1 MPSSETGMVAASRDE
16 TTNFDE
22 NQGVLRIQPDGQ
34 VFLNSP
40 IKRQGCEHK
49 FCSFINKINRKNLGG
64 FSMVNNRLNNST
76 QKFSNAKGGAIALA
90 LAAILLPACSTPQ
103 REATAPAPAP
113 APPGSVATT
122 TENVVDNTAQLL
134 GKTVTIRS
142 EPVKKLGPSTFTVS
156 DREFFGS
163 ESILVVNATGK
174 PFVMPAE
181 SGQKV
186 QVTGTVRNFVLADI
200 EREYKLGLEP
210 NLYAEYESKP
220 AIVAQSMA
228 LAPEPGELTS
238 DPKKYYGQTLAVSG
252 EVETLR
258 SPNSFTLDED
268 KLIGGQDLLVIH
280 TVPKPSVRE
289 GEKVAVTGVLR
300 SFVLAELER
309 EYDLQWDLT
318 LKQKLE
324 AEYSYRFSRQI
335 LHLPRTTIL

>member
-1 MPSSETGMVAASRDE
+1 
-16 TTNFDE
+16 
-22 NQGVLRIQPDGQ
+22 
-34 VFLNSP
+34 
-40 IKRQGCEHK
+40 
-49 FCSFINKINRKNLGG
+49 
-64 FSMVNNRLNNST
+64 MVNNRLNNST
-76 QKFSNAKGGAIALA
+76 HKLSNAKGGAIALA
-90 LAAILLPACSTPQ
+90 LAAMLLPACTTPQ
-103 REATAPAPAP
+103 REATAPVPAP
-113 APPGSVATT
+113 GTPGSVATT

-142 EPVKKLGPSTFTVS
+142 EPVKKLGPSSFTVS
-156 DREFFGS
+156 DQEFFGN

-174 PFVMPAE
+174 PFVLPAE
-181 SGQKV
+181 SGQEV

-200 EREYKLGLEP
+200 EREYKLGLQP
-210 NLYAEYESKP
+210 NLYTEYESKP

-228 LAPEPGELTS
+228 LAPTPGELTS
-238 DPKKYYGQTLAVSG
+238 DPQKYYGKTLAVSG
-252 EVETLR
+252 EVESLR

-309 EYDLQWDLT
+309 DYDLQWDLT

-324 AEYSYRFSRQI
+324 AEYTNKPVLVATGVYPSAI
-335 LHLPRTTIL
+335 PE